1 MPGEPSSGPSSSN
14 GWQDMAQQS
23 MKAWGEAGTQVAQ
36 TVAQS
41 LLAGQTAMGRVI
53 ELTSD
58 AWKAMAPPSGTDGD
72 WQAVLENFSSQVRQF
87 ALGLPTSPGTA
98 GDVVQLWQLYVQQ
111 IQELSQ
117 PWLRLMTRDAPAHL
131 GRAFPSEHSEL
142 LELSSHY
149 WDAYE
154 RTIGRLLGSPSL
166 GYSRELN
173 HRLAEGFDA
182 WQEFLR
188 AGFEYRVVMSDAW
201 VNAFKQT
208 MQRLNERGERG
219 QPVASIKQ
227 LIEVWTDTADEAFT
241 QVFESKRY
249 IDAQA
254 RLLNS
259 AMALRRK
266 QQEIVDNLLKGSYVP
281 SRSELDEAYRSI
293 YELRKEM
300 RELKKQLAAK
310 QDAAKPD
317 RRPAVAAT
325 RASRSRRPAQKTSR
339 QGPKRR
345 SR

>member
-1 MPGEPSSGPSSSN
+1 MPTEANRGPSSAD
-14 GWQDMAQQS
+14 GWQALAEES
-23 MKAWGEAGTQVAQ
+23 MKAWGDATTQVARN
-36 TVAQS
+36 VAES

-58 AWKAMAPPSGTDGD
+58 AWKAMTPPLNANGE
-72 WQAVLENFSSQVRQF
+72 WQSMLEDFSSQVRQLT
-87 ALGLPTSPGTA
+87 LGLPTSPATA
-98 GDVVQLWQLYVQQ
+98 GDAVQLWQLYVQQ

-131 GRAFPSEHSEL
+131 GRAFPGEQSEL

-173 HRLAEGFDA
+173 HRLAEGFHA

-188 AGFEYRVVMSDAW
+188 AGFEYRVVMSEAW
-201 VNAFKQT
+201 MNAVKQT
-208 MQRLNERGERG
+208 MQRLRERGERG
-219 QPVASIKQ
+219 EPVISVKQ

-241 QVFESKRY
+241 EIFESRRY
-249 IDAQA
+249 IDAQGQV
-254 RLLNS
+254 LNS

-293 YELRKEM
+293 YELRKEI

-310 QDAAKPD
+310 PDAVKPEI
-317 RRPAVAAT
+317 RVQTSRASASGRPARAASKRT
-325 RASRSRRPAQKTSR
+325 PRR
-339 QGPKRR
+339 RR
-345 SR
+345 G